1 MIAVV
6 PAPLLE
12 VIALDAVDARH
23 AQEGG
28 ADRLELVADIASW
41 GLTPAV
47 ETFTAVR
54 SATTL
59 PIRVMIRQHEGFAA
73 GSLPELQRTA
83 RALRDAGADEF
94 VLGFLDDSSE
104 IDLDAVKTVLDIIDP
119 CPWTFHRAIDY
130 AADRPA
136 AWRAIQDLPGLDYVL
151 TSGGPAGFDGL
162 PAETLFAHPTNPRR
176 RRPAPTPRATPA
188 SRRHHRLPLRHS
200 RPPRTAPGPPR
211 STPPS
216 SATGAPSSTRHNP
229 PPALPPA

>member
-41 GLTPAV
+41 GLTPTV

-54 SATTL
+54 CATTL

-73 GSLPELQRTA
+73 GDLLALQRHT
-83 RALRDAGADEF
+83 RALRDAGATEF
-94 VLGFLDDSSE
+94 VLGFLDESSE
-104 IDLDAVKTVLDIIDP
+104 VDLDAVKTLLDATDHS
-119 CPWTFHRAIDY
+119 PWTFHRAIDY

-136 AWRAIQDLPGLDYVL
+136 AWRAISGLPGLDHVL

-162 PAETLFAHPTNPRR
+162 PLEARTLPT
-176 RRPAPTPRATPA
+176 
-188 SRRHHRLPLRHS
+188 
-200 RPPRTAPGPPR
+200 TAPRILAGGGLREPHLPPLQASGINAFHCGTAVR
-211 STPPS
+211 PHGSWTSPID
-216 SATGAPSSTRHNP
+216 
-229 PPALPPA
+229 PALVRHWRTLLDAS

>member
-6 PAPLLE
+6 SALLLE

-59 PIRVMIRQHEGFAA
+59 PIRVMIRQHEGFAS
-73 GSLPELQRTA
+73 GSLPALQRTA

-104 IDLDAVKTVLDIIDP
+104 IDLDAVKAVLESIDP

-136 AWRAIQDLPGLDYVL
+136 AWRAIQDLPGLDHVL

-162 PAETLFAHPTNPRR
+162 PAETLFAHPRIL
-176 RRPAPTPRATPA
+176 AGGG
-188 SRRHHRLPLRHS
+188 L
-200 RPPRTAPGPPR
+200 RPPHVPPLLAGGITAFHCGTAVRPDGSWTSPVDPTLVRHWRTLLDAR
-211 STPPS
+211 
-216 SATGAPSSTRHNP
+216 
-229 PPALPPA
+229 